1 MMRGDLPLT
10 SAYSHRNASD
20 HTQLDL
26 ASAKKNSQ
34 TTSSSAKKSGS
45 KISFFT
51 KIEKQEKQEKP
62 FSVFFFASIFFVPI
76 GSLSKKSFVSNFYV
90 FLLLSFQ

>member
-51 KIEKQEKQEKP
+51 KVEKNRKNKKNLFLFSFFHP
-62 FSVFFFASIFFVPI
+62 FF
-76 GSLSKKSFVSNFYV
+76 
-90 FLLLSFQ
+90 